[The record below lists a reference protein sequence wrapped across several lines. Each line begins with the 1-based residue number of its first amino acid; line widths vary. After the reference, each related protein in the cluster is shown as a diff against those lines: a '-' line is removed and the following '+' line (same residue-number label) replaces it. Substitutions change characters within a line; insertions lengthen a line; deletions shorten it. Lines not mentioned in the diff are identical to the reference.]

1 MILWQGTCSSC
12 IKEWSEANMSDE
24 EERNGRKEKKERKDT
39 DQGEDACLNK
49 GEEKNKNK
57 NN

>member
-1 MILWQGTCSSC
+1 
-12 IKEWSEANMSDE
+12 MSDE